1 MGAIALNELIFL
13 FSGPPYREMMY
24 RPSPGRLC
32 SMQEPGQI
40 PADDCG
46 HRAAESSAGHDR

>member
-24 RPSPGRLC
+24 RPSPG
-32 SMQEPGQI
+32 
-40 PADDCG
+40 PALLD
-46 HRAAESSAGHDR
+46 AGTGTDSRR